1 MFAARRK
8 LRVIGRTRILV
19 LSINTKNILSQFGAP
34 SGKRCATD
42 CLGDFIILDIII
54 LIHRGSLRVSVI
66 IRCLETL
73 KKYGISPIK
82 LMTTISTNSGITI
95 EDNPFKCVI
104 NVRNSCLC
112 IKVINLYINI
122 ILYDGLV
129 QKYSDVKLI
138 RIIRLVLNIIVILG
152 IKQDDENGSKDEKM
166 SVIIKT

>member
-54 LIHRGSLRVSVI
+54 L
-66 IRCLETL
+66 
-73 KKYGISPIK
+73 
-82 LMTTISTNSGITI
+82 
-95 EDNPFKCVI
+95 
-104 NVRNSCLC
+104 
-112 IKVINLYINI
+112 INLYINI